1 MSYLRVLQTAYVT
14 AKAAPVIRN
23 SVYWKAAEMAP
34 GQVCY
39 TGLTNCNSRGTYNR
53 WLKSYCEREKESLP
67 PAYAVQMRET
77 SCYDSSLQ
85 YLSSQMRWRDGPMP
99 SCRSSHIWQQVRT
112 SCFTDYISCNYH
124 DSYCSLM
131 VFS

>member
-1 MSYLRVLQTAYVT
+1 MTSLEDSLYVARRTLEADFPRTADRVLQTAYVT

-67 PAYAVQMRET
+67 PVVDRHT
-77 SCYDSSLQ
+77 FGSK
-85 YLSSQMRWRDGPMP
+85 
-99 SCRSSHIWQQVRT
+99 
-112 SCFTDYISCNYH
+112 
-124 DSYCSLM
+124 
-131 VFS
+131 